1 MMVERVRAKVLKN
14 HTRPTT
20 LRFLFPKKLS
30 INDNM
35 C

>member
-20 LRFLFPKKLS
+20 LRLGYSFQKHS
-30 INDNM
+30 V
-35 C
+35 